1 VAGNE
6 VPAEMVEMVEAAARG
21 DFAAARQVHARLF
34 PLMQVNFVE
43 SNPGPVKCA
52 MAAMGLLE
60 ENFRLPM
67 VPPTTVSR
75 ARIRSVLETTGLLAE
90 VAAR

>member
-1 VAGNE
+1 
-6 VPAEMVEMVEAAARG
+6 
-21 DFAAARQVHARLF
+21 
-34 PLMQVNFVE
+34 
-43 SNPGPVKCA
+43 
-52 MAAMGLLE
+52 MGLLE